1 MLVVNRSVWC
11 GADDT
16 WRGSR
21 SSSCLRL
28 LSWVRL
34 RGIVATLIRM
44 SWWTLSL
51 SRVVSMMSGAST
63 YLLRV
68 TGMMAKLSR
77 VPGLS
82 RVMVAVPSRAGRNI
96 AELLV

>member
-1 MLVVNRSVWC
+1 M
-11 GADDT
+11 
-16 WRGSR
+16 
-21 SSSCLRL
+21 
-28 LSWVRL
+28 L

-68 TGMMAKLSR
+68 TGMMAKLSG

-82 RVMVAVPSRAGRNI
+82 RVMVAMPSSAGRNI